1 MQLLGIKKKVTKV
14 CWKSEIMNEQE
25 KWNLASV
32 ERVRLI
38 KELEEIENNTQKIK
52 TGDCE
57 EFKQK
62 LKRNTGGNVG
72 NSF

>member
-1 MQLLGIKKKVTKV
+1 M
-14 CWKSEIMNEQE
+14 
-25 KWNLASV
+25 ASV

-57 EFKQK
+57 EFK
-62 LKRNTGGNVG
+62 
-72 NSF
+72 